1 MALLNKCKRIFALLI
16 LSNLIMLCNA
26 SVAYPGLIDFKQ
38 PDGSVVKIKLRGDE
52 SLKWAETE
60 DGYTL
65 LYDNV
70 GNLVYAQLDDKGD
83 LVPTDIVAT
92 DISKRPIDVQR
103 RLQETPKRLFYSESQ
118 RSVVK
123 QLRQARA
130 AQRSEAGPQRAAT
143 GTRKALVILVDYP
156 DCAFQK
162 SKADFEKLFNQLNYT
177 EGDRQ
182 GSVRDYYRENS
193 FGQFDLTADVVGV
206 YRLSNNRAYYGANTT
221 SGANDI
227 RPREMA
233 EEAMRAANGDVNYSN
248 YSIVHIIYA
257 GRGEEAGGGY
267 HQEGVDKAADYAPEW

>member
-1 MALLNKCKRIFALLI
+1 MELLKKCRRIVALI
-16 LSNLIMLCNA
+16 LLSNIIMLCNA

-92 DISKRPIDVQR
+92 DIFKRPIYVQR

-130 AQRSEAGPQRAAT
+130 AQRSETGPQRAAT
-143 GTRKALVILVDYP
+143 GTKKALVILVDYP

-177 EGDRQ
+177 EGGRQ
-182 GSVRDYYRENS
+182 GSVRD
-193 FGQFDLTADVVGV
+193 
-206 YRLSNNRAYYGANTT
+206 
-221 SGANDI
+221 
-227 RPREMA
+227 
-233 EEAMRAANGDVNYSN
+233 
-248 YSIVHIIYA
+248 
-257 GRGEEAGGGY
+257 
-267 HQEGVDKAADYAPEW
+267 